1 MNEVPNTT
9 PLPDTATTQ
18 TPQTPGYGS
27 DPKKPEP
34 DDKTKALVAKWAKR
48 VRAGKEHADPA
59 FKRIKQNLEMARL
72 GSDKAW
78 ADSGKYRVPI
88 VMRHINQSVAV
99 LYAKDPQPQAKR
111 RPRLDYQIWDGT
123 LSSLLAAQQQADQ
136 NAQQGLPPDP
146 QGVAML
152 QEIMQ
157 VKQQNQM
164 LDRIGKTLEAL
175 FTYFTSVEQP
185 NFKVQMKQFVRR
197 AKVCGVAYMWLD
209 FQRLMEENPEVTA
222 RIEDTVSKI
231 ERVKVLMQKLADNE
245 ISEGD
250 AMLAELQSNLADLQ
264 NDQNIIVR
272 EGPVVG
278 FPTATEIIFDPATRQ
293 IRGLVGTT
301 WLARERH
308 YTRDK
313 AKEIY
318 KVDVGTGFK
327 GYYADGKGGVSE
339 TKSSDNKED
348 AMACFWEVWDH
359 QNRQTFVICDGY
371 CDFVVPPATPECAV
385 SRFWPLYVLVFN
397 DIEAEEDQKG
407 AIYPLSDVEILKH
420 PQQEYNRSRETLR
433 QHRIANTPK
442 WVAPHGALEDAD
454 KKNLATPDA
463 HVLVEVNG
471 MQTGQK
477 VEEILQRVPTAAID
491 PALYDTTGV
500 MQDVER
506 SVGGAQENLGGL
518 SNGTATASSIAES
531 SRSVAADS
539 NVDDLDECLSDLA
552 QGMSEMMLLNLSVDT
567 VKKIAGAGAVWPQM
581 TAQDV
586 AEQVYLV
593 IKAGSSG
600 KPNRAAEL
608 ANMERGIPLLTQIPG
623 VNPTPIAEKYAD
635 LLDLGL
641 EDMIVEGIPSIV
653 AMNALAGRPQPPA
666 GAANDPNAQGGQGGA
681 NAPQQPGQAPGG
693 QPARPVATG
702 LPPVGAQPVAG
713 GMPLQAA

>member
-1 MNEVPNTT
+1 MDETPNTT
-9 PLPDTATTQ
+9 PLPDATTAA
-18 TPQTPGYGS
+18 PQQGAT
-27 DPKKPEP
+27 DTARPEP
-34 DDKTKALVAKWAKR
+34 DEATKRLVAQWAKK
-48 VRAGKEHADPA
+48 VRAGKDHAEPA
-59 FKRIKQNLEMARL
+59 FKRIRKNLEMARL
-72 GSDKAW
+72 GSDQAW

-88 VMRHINQSVAV
+88 VMRHINQSVAT
-99 LYAKDPQPQAKR
+99 LYAKNPQPQAKR

-123 LSSLLAAQQQADQ
+123 LSSLLAAQQKADQ
-136 NAQQGLPPDP
+136 DAQQGLPPDP
-146 QGVAML
+146 QGLAML
-152 QEIMQ
+152 QEILQ

-164 LDRIGKTLEAL
+164 LDRVGKTLECL
-175 FTYFTSVEQP
+175 FSYYTDTEAP
-185 NFKVQMKQFVRR
+185 NFKVQMKQWVRR
-197 AKVCGVAYMWLD
+197 TKVCGVGYMWLD
-209 FQRLMEENPEVTA
+209 FQRLMEENPEITA
-222 RIEDTVSKI
+222 RMEDTVSKI
-231 ERVKVLMQKLADNE
+231 ERVKVLMQKLSDNE

-264 NDQNIIVR
+264 QDKDIIVR

-293 IRGLVGTT
+293 IRGLVGTK
-301 WLARERH
+301 WLARERL

-313 AKEIY
+313 AREIY

-327 GYYADGKGGVSE
+327 GYYADGKGGVTE
-339 TKSSDNKED
+339 AKTTDKQED
-348 AMACFWEVWDH
+348 SLACFWEIWDH
-359 QNRQTFVICDGY
+359 QNRQTFVLCDGY
-371 CDFVVPPATPECAV
+371 ADWVRPPATPECAV

-407 AIYPLSDVEILKH
+407 AIYPLSDVEILTH
-420 PQQEYNRSRETLR
+420 PQMEYNRSRETLR

-442 WVAPHGALEDAD
+442 WVAARGMLEDSD
-454 KKNLATPDA
+454 KTNLGTPDA
-463 HVLVEVNG
+463 HVLIEVNG
-471 MQTGQK
+471 MQPGTK
-477 VEEILQRVPTAAID
+477 VEEILQRVPTAPVD

-506 SVGGAQENLGGL
+506 SVGGAQENLGGT
-518 SNGTATASSIAES
+518 SNGTATSSSIAES
-531 SRSVAADS
+531 SRSVAADA

-552 QGMSEMMLLNLSVDT
+552 QGMSEMMLLNLSVET

-586 AEQVYLV
+586 AEQVYLTV
-593 IKAGSSG
+593 KAGSSG

-653 AMNALAGRPQPPA
+653 AMNAMASRPAGPPA
-666 GAANDPNAQGGQGGA
+666 GAANDPNAQGPAGGA

-713 GMPLQAA
+713 GLPLQAA